1 MLTPT
6 TSDLNQ
12 KNYYDRST
20 DWDYQSP
27 TFFKKF
33 LKCEAET
40 MAELNGEYSD
50 MNHEALLVGNYL
62 HSYFE
67 SDTAHENFIEEN
79 KSDILTRTG
88 KPRAPFEKAED
99 MIYTLESDSLFQGL
113 YQGDKEVIVEGYI
126 NGVKWKGKLDCL
138 NLKRGYF
145 LDLKTTR
152 DIHKKFWNN
161 DDREW
166 ESFVS
171 AYNYQLQMYV
181 YQELV
186 RQTFGVDTTPY
197 IVAVSK
203 EKVPDKMVISIPDY
217 RLEEAEMQI
226 DKYQDHIED
235 VKAGRIEPT
244 RCGMCDYCRSTAKLG
259 KIVSMDELIS

>member
-6 TSDLNQ
+6 TDLTPD
-12 KNYYDRST
+12 NYYDKST
-20 DWDYQSP
+20 DWTYQSP

-33 LKCEAET
+33 LKCEAAT

-67 SDTAHENFIEEN
+67 SDTAHQKFIDDH
-79 KSDILTRTG
+79 KTDIETKAG
-88 KPRAPFEKAED
+88 KLKAPYEKAED
-99 MIYTLESDSLFQGL
+99 MIHTLESDSMFQSL
-113 YQGDKEVIVEGYI
+113 YQGSKEVIVKGFI
-126 NGVKWKGKLDCL
+126 NGVPWKGKLDCL
-138 NLKRGYF
+138 NLDRGYF

-161 DDREW
+161 EDREW
-166 ESFVS
+166 ESFAA

-186 RQTFGVDTTPY
+186 RQTFDVETTPY
-197 IVAVSK
+197 IIAVSK
-203 EKVPDKMVISIPDY
+203 EKIPDKMVISIPDY
-217 RLEEAEMQI
+217 RLEESEMFEVVQ
-226 DKYQDHIED
+226 
-235 VKAGRIEPT
+235 
-244 RCGMCDYCRSTAKLG
+244 
-259 KIVSMDELIS
+259 